1 MLLKIL
7 FQISRHDPTL
17 ASVPSCKLG
26 HNQNKS
32 AEKME
37 EAEKKY
43 IHAVSILEQATD
55 LEKHE
60 NVDIVFAN
68 GSETLPCIGMISDF
82 SVLLSNLCIYDQ
94 FFFSS
99 CFNI

>member
-1 MLLKIL
+1 MIL
-7 FQISRHDPTL
+7 PWRWRQSRVVNSDITKTKVGT
-17 ASVPSCKLG
+17 A
-26 HNQNKS
+26 
-32 AEKME
+32 KME